1 MIIAAIRSGTD
12 PTAPLPPA
20 TFHRWLEEPLCCPKC
35 EVTYNLVLD
44 YDQAVGRHFLNE
56 SRRHLQMLRKAIML
70 GHNSNHLTSHFET
83 NGVVVTSHA
92 VAKAVPTPSIQPL
105 TRRIQ

>member
-1 MIIAAIRSGTD
+1 MIIAAIRSGSD
-12 PTAPLPPA
+12 PVVSLPPA
-20 TFHRWLEEPLCCPKC
+20 TFHRWLEDPISCPRC

-44 YDQAVGRHFLNE
+44 YDLAISRHFPNE

-70 GHNSNHLTSHFET
+70 GHATNHHIPHFET
-83 NGVVVTSHA
+83 NGVVVTPHA
-92 VAKAVPTPSIQPL
+92 APRPELTLSSPPL

>member
-12 PTAPLPPA
+12 PAAPLPPA

-35 EVTYNLVLD
+35 EAAYNLVLD
-44 YDQAVGRHFLNE
+44 YDHAISRHFLND
-56 SRRHLQMLRKAIML
+56 SRRHLQILRKAIML
-70 GHNSNHLTSHFET
+70 GHAGSHAISHFET
-83 NGVVVTSHA
+83 NGVAVTA
-92 VAKAVPTPSIQPL
+92 FATPRPEPGWSMQPL